1 KYPPNEWSI
10 QIEVLS
16 RVKTV
21 CSVTTHL
28 LLCLEWSA
36 LFDGKLVLQDS
47 DVVVDYF
54 QSHWNKLRDQA
65 INQDLTVIS
74 IIVTLMLLLHYIA
87 HSK

>member
-1 KYPPNEWSI
+1 MSI
-10 QIEVLS
+10 NNMLFADKTILS
-16 RVKTV
+16 V
-21 CSVTTHL
+21 
-28 LLCLEWSA
+28 
-36 LFDGKLVLQDS
+36 QDS